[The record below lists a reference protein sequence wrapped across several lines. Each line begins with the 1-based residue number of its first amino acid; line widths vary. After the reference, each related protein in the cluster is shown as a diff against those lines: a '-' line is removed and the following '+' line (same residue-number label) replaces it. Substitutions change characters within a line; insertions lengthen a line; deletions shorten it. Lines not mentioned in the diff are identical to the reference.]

1 LMPGARQST
10 MRHEAGGAW
19 LRRTLL
25 VAVALVAQVV
35 TTHAHG
41 GRVQLHQAAGPFV
54 VTVFT
59 TPTPLQA
66 GPVDVSVLVQDRG
79 DGQPVLDG
87 EVDVWL
93 WREDG
98 RTVGGRATRAVA
110 QPQLLYSTVVHVP
123 EAGQW
128 ALEVT
133 VTQGQHSARVRGQV
147 LAASPRPCVL
157 AYWRSLSL
165 PPVVATLFAVHQWL
179 QRRAARRGKAKRH

>member
-1 LMPGARQST
+1 MPGARQST
-10 MRHEAGGAW
+10 MRHDAGWAW

-41 GRVQLHQAAGPFV
+41 GLVQLRQVAAPFI

-59 TPTPLQA
+59 APTPLHA
-66 GPVDVSVLVQDRG
+66 GPVDVSVLVQDCG

-98 RTVGGRATRAVA
+98 RTVGGRATQAVA
-110 QPQLLYSTVVHVP
+110 QHKPLYSVLLHLP

-133 VTQGQHSARVRGQV
+133 VAQGQHSTRVRGQV
-147 LAASPRPCVL
+147 SATSPRPFVL

-179 QRRAARRGKAKRH
+179 QRRAACRGKAKRHC